1 MTRLAAPDP
10 GAGPAPVSV
19 GMSVHDSLLAA
30 DPAGRRELLGQAERA
45 GLDFLCVADH
55 VSFRDGTGFDGLIA
69 ATAALTGTSE
79 LPVLVGIYL
88 LGLRHPL
95 LAARQLATISQLAP
109 GRLIVGV
116 GAGGEDRAE
125 IANSGVDPATR
136 GRRLDE
142 CLAVLR
148 QLAAG
153 QAVDH
158 HGEFFRLRGA
168 AIRPAPD
175 PPVPIVVGGRGDPAV
190 RRTVRYG
197 DGWLG
202 MFCSPRRYA
211 ETRAQILAAAV
222 AAGREPPGWF
232 GLNIWC
238 GLDTDPGLARDRLA
252 GELESLYRLPYDRF
266 RHVTL
271 AGTPEQVAGRIAPY
285 VAAGARYITV
295 IPVAA
300 SPRAAVEHTTAVR
313 AALIVG
319 AAAAAAGPVR

>member
-1 MTRLAAPDP
+1 
-10 GAGPAPVSV
+10 
-19 GMSVHDSLLAA
+19 MSVHDLLLAT
-30 DPAGRRELLGQAERA
+30 DSAGRRELLGQAERA

-55 VSFRDGTGFDGLIA
+55 VSFHDGTGFDGLIA

-88 LGLRHPL
+88 LALRHPL
-95 LAARQLATISQLAP
+95 LAARQLATISELAP
-109 GRLIVGV
+109 GRLILGV

-125 IANSGVDPATR
+125 VANSGVDPASR

-148 QLAAG
+148 QLAGG

-158 HGEFFRLRGA
+158 DGEFFRLRGA

-175 PPVPIVVGGRGDPAV
+175 PPIPLVVGGRGEPAV
-190 RRTVRYG
+190 RRTVRFG

-211 ETRAQILAAAV
+211 ATRTQILAAAA

-232 GLNIWC
+232 GLNVWC
-238 GLDTDPGLARDRLA
+238 GLDTDADAARDRLA
-252 GELESLYRLPYDRF
+252 RELEAMYRLPYDSF

-271 AGTPEQVAGRIAPY
+271 AGTPGQVAERIVPY
-285 VAAGARYITV
+285 VVAGARYITV

-300 SPRAAVEHTTAVR
+300 SPQAAVEHTSALR
-313 AALIVG
+313 AALIAGVRAG
-319 AAAAAAGPVR
+319 QAGPVPW